1 MLSLN
6 NISKHFTDDRG
17 QQVEILDKID
27 LDIEP
32 GELIAIFGPN
42 GCGKS
47 TLMNMVSGL
56 DRPSSG
62 EIIWNRTNP
71 EVSYLFQD
79 YKASLLPWQ
88 TAYQNIALPLRWK
101 GLNSTQI
108 RTKISNLVDKFKI
121 DINLNAYPFTL
132 SGGQAQ
138 LISILRSMAVDPDLL
153 ILDEPFSALDYLNSI
168 ALLLKLQEIWLKS
181 GFTGIFISHNIEEAI
196 FLGDRLVI
204 LSPKPTRIM
213 DIIEI
218 DLPRPRS
225 IEIITDPQF
234 VRIKQQAL
242 ETMRSM
248 IFRI

>member
-88 TAYQNIALPLRWK
+88 TAYQNSALPLRWK

-121 DINLNAYPFTL
+121 DI
-132 SGGQAQ
+132 
-138 LISILRSMAVDPDLL
+138 
-153 ILDEPFSALDYLNSI
+153 
-168 ALLLKLQEIWLKS
+168 
-181 GFTGIFISHNIEEAI
+181 
-196 FLGDRLVI
+196 
-204 LSPKPTRIM
+204 
-213 DIIEI
+213 
-218 DLPRPRS
+218 
-225 IEIITDPQF
+225 
-234 VRIKQQAL
+234 
-242 ETMRSM
+242 
-248 IFRI
+248 

>member
-6 NISKHFTDDRG
+6 NISKHFIDDRG

-27 LDIEP
+27 LDIQP

-88 TAYQNIALPLRWK
+88 TAYQNISLPLRWK
-101 GLNSTQI
+101 GLNSIQI
-108 RTKISNLVDKFKI
+108 RTKISSLVDKFKI

-138 LISILRSMAVDPDLL
+138 LVSILRSMAVDPDLL

-204 LSPKPTRIM
+204 LSPKPTRIL

-225 IEIITDPQF
+225 IEILTDPQF

-248 IFRI
+248 MLGL